1 MEVHTGPVSAPNH
14 TPDPPQDGMQQLAV
28 NAPGAAQQAEV
39 VARYSSSYGRSMIG
53 RLLDAPDGGLNMVG
67 QTLTFGGWV
76 KTGREQG
83 AGAFAFLEIND
94 GSTFTN
100 LQVMVTK
107 EAAEAH
113 GGLKALVPTG
123 TSILVK
129 GTVEKPP
136 EGAKQTVEVKVLE
149 ILHLGQIAA
158 SAKAY
163 PLAKKKQTMEF
174 LREKMHL
181 RARTNTIGAIARIRN
196 ALAFATHD
204 FFQQHGFLYVHTPL
218 ITASDCE
225 GAGEMF
231 QVTTLLS
238 KADEV
243 AAEAN
248 KPAADLDRLREAAS
262 QQGASVKQAKEAATA
277 QKDNAELQQAVLQQ
291 VDALKK
297 AKADLQ
303 KAEKQQQER
312 AGLVGGLP
320 RLPDGSID
328 YAKDFF
334 SKKAFMTV
342 SGQLNGEYYACAL
355 SSIYTF
361 GPTFRA
367 EDSHTSR
374 HLAEFWMIEPEIA
387 YCQLDDCMH
396 CAEDYVRHCCNYLL
410 ERSRG
415 DLKFIVEQI
424 DKTAIQRLEHVA
436 KTSFKR
442 LSYTEAV
449 EILEDAIR
457 TKKKKFEFKVSWGV
471 DLSSEHERY
480 LTEEVFKQPVI
491 VYNYPKE
498 IKAFYM
504 RANDDGKT
512 VAAMDVL
519 VPKVGELI
527 GGSQREERLEVLE
540 ERLKASGMPL
550 EPYEGYLD
558 LRRYGTV
565 PHAGFGLGF
574 ERLILF
580 ATGLDNIREVIP
592 FPRWPG
598 HADY

>member
-1 MEVHTGPVSAPNH
+1 MEVHPGPVSAPNT
-14 TPDPPQDGMQQLAV
+14 TPDPIQQGMAGLAV
-28 NAPGAAQQAEV
+28 EGSTMAQKEEV
-39 VARYSSSYGRSMIG
+39 VAKYSSSYGRSMMG
-53 RLLDAPDGGLNMVG
+53 RLLDSPDGGLQMVG

-83 AGAFAFLEIND
+83 AGAFAFLEVND

-107 EAAEAH
+107 EIAEAH
-113 GGLKALVPTG
+113 GGLKSLVSTG

-136 EGAKQTVEVKVLE
+136 EGAKQTVELKAIE
-149 ILHLGQIAA
+149 ILHLGQVVAG
-158 SAKAY
+158 SKSY
-163 PLAKKKQTMEF
+163 PLAKKKQSMEY

-181 RARTNTIGAIARIRN
+181 RARTNTIGAVARIRN

-204 FFQQHGFLYVHTPL
+204 FFQKHGFLYVHTPL

-238 KADEV
+238 KADEM
-243 AAEAN
+243 AAEAAP
-248 KPAADLDRLREAAS
+248 PADVDSLRESAS
-262 QQGASVKQAKEAATA
+262 QQGAAVKQAKDAAAADKGNT
-277 QKDNAELQQAVLQQ
+277 ELQQAVTQQ
-291 VDALKK
+291 VEALKQ
-297 AKADLQ
+297 AKANLQ

-312 AGLVGGLP
+312 TSMVGGLP

-328 YAKDFF
+328 YSKDFF

-387 YCQLDDCMH
+387 YCQLDDCMR
-396 CAEDYVRHCCNYLL
+396 CAEDYVQHCCRYLL

-436 KTSFKR
+436 NTAFKR

-449 EILEDAIR
+449 EILEEAIKI
-457 TKKKKFEFKVSWGV
+457 KKKKFEFKVSWGV

-480 LTEEVFKQPVI
+480 LTEEVFQQPVI
-491 VYNYPKE
+491 VYNYPKA

-504 RANDDGKT
+504 RANDDGRT

-540 ERLKASGMPL
+540 ERLQASGMPL